1 MPLIVVNVAVVA
13 AVAVAVTVP
22 SKYKAI
28 PNDANEGLRMRLN
41 TLKKWRRSR

>member
-13 AVAVAVTVP
+13 AVAVTVP